1 MLGLGNRCTGTRFP
15 SRELGLPGLHARSV
29 ARAVTMGWLP
39 RLHARSVART
49 VAMGKEQA
57 QWRFIAIPFSGC
69 RSQSSVDVVHAGKEP
84 QVAWLR
90 AQSKVSFFYSMHTAA
105 D

>member
-1 MLGLGNRCTGTRFP
+1 
-15 SRELGLPGLHARSV
+15 
-29 ARAVTMGWLP
+29 
-39 RLHARSVART
+39 
-49 VAMGKEQA
+49 MGKEQA
-57 QWRFIAIPFSGC
+57 QWRFIAIPFSSGC